1 MGYELL
7 IGQNVV
13 NYMEQRSLRFEAII
27 IIYLS

>member
-7 IGQNVV
+7 FGQNVV
-13 NYMEQRSLRFEAII
+13 NYMEQRSLRFEAIT

>member
-7 IGQNVV
+7 IWQNVV